1 MSSGAS
7 VHSVQFYDTH
17 VALMDR
23 LCALVSAG
31 LLVGDSV
38 LIVATEEHREQLVAA
53 LYSLNID
60 MLDYAWSSRIIMCDA
75 EELLAEFMV
84 DGLPDPELFR
94 TAIGDLVDESKA
106 SESGNHAG
114 VNRLRRDGGGA
125 LERGKPGGS
134 ACPRAFVEQ
143 LAGRT
148 AAEPELRLSALPLC
162 ERRSWRT
169 HDLPEP
175 LPRCGRTR
183 APDCNQLKVR
193 WTQRRTGARW

>member
-114 VNRLRRDGGGA
+114 VTVFGEMVAVLWKEGNRVAALA
-125 LERGKPGGS
+125 LEHLWNNLLAEQRLNLNC
-134 ACPRAFVEQ
+134 AYPRSLFASDE
-143 LAGRT
+143 AGVLTICQSHSQVVGVPAHPT
-148 AAEPELRLSALPLC
+148 AI
-162 ERRSWRT
+162 
-169 HDLPEP
+169 
-175 LPRCGRTR
+175 
-183 APDCNQLKVR
+183 N
-193 WTQRRTGARW
+193 